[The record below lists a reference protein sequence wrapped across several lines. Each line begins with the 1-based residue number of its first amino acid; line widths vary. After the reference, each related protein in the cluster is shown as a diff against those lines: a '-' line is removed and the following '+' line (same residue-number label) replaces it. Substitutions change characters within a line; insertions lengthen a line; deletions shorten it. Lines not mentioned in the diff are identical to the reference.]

1 VPPSERM
8 NGNVS
13 SRPVSGFV
21 SSAIAA
27 GPRLGRMDDQL
38 ARHQVVGPCR
48 SSRDEQQ
55 AEKKCK
61 ANVHDHLRCQLV
73 VVDSPHTR
81 SRDQG
86 FTDGDPQVALYP
98 TGVVLDRGSSRFS
111 RKRLDVQRKEPI
123 GNELRSRTR
132 TRTRTRSRSRSRN
145 GLPVNALDHERLDVY
160 QVAVDFAVFGG

>member
-1 VPPSERM
+1 MPPSERM

-123 GNELRSRTR
+123 GNELRP
-132 TRTRTRSRSRSRN
+132 RSRSRFFFLVIRQRLRSRQ
-145 GLPVNALDHERLDVY
+145 RLGRRRIFHD
-160 QVAVDFAVFGG
+160 QKRSLVAPLSR